1 MAFLLSRAVK
11 KCTIKTFMWRGE
23 GRQGCGSGGGDSERC
38 LKWGGGVRG
47 GFTNL
52 SRNMRW
58 VMAKVVFRGD
68 KGYHHP
74 YPLLK
79 F

>member
-1 MAFLLSRAVK
+1 MYNQNFYV
-11 KCTIKTFMWRGE
+11 E
-23 GRQGCGSGGGDSERC
+23 GGGAAGLWIGRGDSERC